1 MNQIY
6 FPSTEQL
13 VKNSK
18 RNAELVINGIILI
31 IMMADYLHKTYK
43 IVKR

>member
-1 MNQIY
+1 MINL
-6 FPSTEQL
+6 QL

-18 RNAELVINGIILI
+18 RDAELVINGIIVLI
-31 IMMADYLHKTYK
+31 MVASYLNKTYK